1 MATSA
6 EMILKPRI
14 DENKMRE
21 EAMKQERIMK
31 NTAKQ
36 MEDDIKNG
44 VENGME
50 DGAESGVSAF
60 SFKFKAAAATLALA
74 AAALVKDTF
83 DKVTEGAEQVEA
95 DLRDRINA
103 IQDITSSAKG
113 FGMDR
118 ATYAGFTL
126 AGQAQGLEQ
135 DDIRGIFETFVGSLN
150 RPEMGNYKDVA
161 DKDGIERSF
170 LDFMLTLSKMD
181 PEEAATMNDDVM
193 GGDALRAHKFVEPI
207 RKILESGDKL
217 TTENILNTMMGGDLD
232 LAGLRRSFDAADP
245 NIKSVMHED
254 AKDRQTELMNGLTA
268 DEAKNINL
276 MTEAERNEKDA
287 QESVFDMKVD
297 RFVVEKEMTVAQL
310 KFGADAVK
318 SLRAV
323 FGYDEDDNGV
333 PDELPLALKIM
344 RNFDKVND
352 FSKGNDKPLI
362 VWGMEMPD
370 WVTWRPGFKTQPL
383 TGGYDYMFPSGSNE
397 KSMVQETEEHA
408 RHNQSRN
415 DTGNGA
421 MR

>member
-6 EMILKPRI
+6 EMILKPKI

-21 EAMKQERIMK
+21 EAKKQERIMK
-31 NTAKQ
+31 TTAKQ

-60 SFKFKAAAATLALA
+60 SLKFKAAAATLALA

-83 DKVTEGAEQVEA
+83 DKVTGGAEQVEA

-103 IQDITSSAKG
+103 IQDITSSAEG

-126 AGQAQGLEQ
+126 AGKAQGLEQ

-150 RPEMGNYKDVA
+150 RPEMVDYKEASDTY
-161 DKDGIERSF
+161 GIEKAF
-170 LDFMLTLSKMD
+170 LDFMGTLSLMD
-181 PEEAATMNDDVM
+181 SEQAARLNDDVM
-193 GGDALRAHKFVEPI
+193 GGDALRASKFMEPI
-207 RKILESGDKL
+207 RKILDGGGEL
-217 TTENILNTMMGGDLD
+217 TTEKVLNAMMGGGLD

-245 NIKSVMHED
+245 NIKKVMHED
-254 AKDRQTELMNGLTA
+254 ALDRQRELKNGLDA
-268 DEAKNINL
+268 SEASGINR

-310 KFGADAVK
+310 KFGAAAEEYIMK
-318 SLRAV
+318 L
-323 FGYDEDDNGV
+323 FGGANGTGEGS
-333 PDELPLALKIM
+333 PALTVLKGFNGSNVIEE
-344 RNFDKVND
+344 
-352 FSKGNDKPLI
+352 SKEKPLVI
-362 VWGMEMPD
+362 FGMEVPTD
-370 WVTWRPGFKTQPL
+370 WRPKFVTQPL
-383 TGGYDYMFPSGSNE
+383 TGGYDYMFPNGSNE

-408 RHNQSRN
+408 RHNQNRN
-415 DTGNGA
+415 DVGA
-421 MR
+421 HK